1 MKVIFVVAAAMFM
14 GLFFTAC
21 TRPRPGDAA
30 VGSEARRRVEAG
42 ATLVDVRTPE
52 EFASGHLPGAVNIP
66 VDELARRFG
75 ELGSPQTPLVVYCRS
90 GARSGRAERL
100 LKEQGFQDV
109 FNLGPMSTWP

>member
-1 MKVIFVVAAAMFM
+1 MKVIFVVIAVVFM
-14 GLFFTAC
+14 GLVFTAC
-21 TRPRPGDAA
+21 TRSRPGDAA
-30 VGSEARRRVEAG
+30 AGAEARRRVEAG

-52 EFASGHLPGAVNIP
+52 EFAAGHIPGAVNIP

-75 ELGSPQTPLVVYCRS
+75 ELGSQQTPLVVYCRS

-109 FNLGPMSTWP
+109 FNLGSMSTWR

>member
-1 MKVIFVVAAAMFM
+1 MKVIFVVAAVFM
-14 GLFFTAC
+14 GLFFAAC
-21 TRPRPGDAA
+21 SRPRPGDAA
-30 VGSEARRRVEAG
+30 AGAEARRRVEAG

-75 ELGSPQTPLVVYCRS
+75 ELGAPQTPLVVYCRS

>member
-1 MKVIFVVAAAMFM
+1 MKVVLVVATAVVMSL
-14 GLFFTAC
+14 LFAAC
-21 TRPRPGDAA
+21 TRLRPGDAE
-30 VGSEARRRVEAG
+30 VGPEARRRVEAG

-52 EFASGHLPGAVNIP
+52 EFASGHLPGAVNLP
-66 VDELARRFG
+66 VEELARRYG
-75 ELGSPQTPLVVYCRS
+75 ELGSPQTRLVVYCRS